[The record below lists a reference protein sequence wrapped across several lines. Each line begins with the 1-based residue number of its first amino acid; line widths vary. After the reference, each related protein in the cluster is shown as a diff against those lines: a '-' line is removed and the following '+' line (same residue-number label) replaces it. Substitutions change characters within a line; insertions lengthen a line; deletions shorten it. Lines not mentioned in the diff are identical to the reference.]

1 MRGTNGAHCVGS
13 DLYTTTRAKGTTMI
27 KHDVAVPGLTPIHFL
42 SEVREFRDTIAD
54 PRLSADAKK
63 RAFGV
68 IVHHAATLDSHDVGF
83 EWAGVALKEALCM
96 WLDSQPHERH

>member
-1 MRGTNGAHCVGS
+1 
-13 DLYTTTRAKGTTMI
+13 MI
-27 KHDVAVPGLTPIHFL
+27 KHDIAVPGLTPMHFL

-68 IVHHAATLDSHDVGF
+68 IVHHAAALDPHQVGF
-83 EWAGVALKEALCM
+83 ESAGVALKEALCM
-96 WLDSQPHERH
+96 WLDSQPDRTSSNPFESSATENGTH

>member
-1 MRGTNGAHCVGS
+1 MDS

>member
-1 MRGTNGAHCVGS
+1 
-13 DLYTTTRAKGTTMI
+13 MI
-27 KHDVAVPGLTPIHFL
+27 KHDAC
-42 SEVREFRDTIAD
+42 SCW
-54 PRLSADAKK
+54 ADADSLPVGSAANFATRSPTRDYRRTRKK

-68 IVHHAATLDSHDVGF
+68 IVHHAAALDAHDVGF

>member
-1 MRGTNGAHCVGS
+1 
-13 DLYTTTRAKGTTMI
+13 MI
-27 KHDVAVPGLTPIHFL
+27 KHDVVVPGLTPIHFL

-68 IVHHAATLDSHDVGF
+68 IVHHAASLDPRHVGF
-83 EWAGVALKEALCM
+83 ENAGVALKEALCM
-96 WLDSQPHERH
+96 WLDSQPQEWH

>member
-1 MRGTNGAHCVGS
+1 
-13 DLYTTTRAKGTTMI
+13 MI

-68 IVHHAATLDSHDVGF
+68 IVHHAAALDSHDVGF
-83 EWAGVALKEALCM
+83 ECVALKEALCL
-96 WLDSQPHERH
+96 WLVSQPHERH

>member
-1 MRGTNGAHCVGS
+1 
-13 DLYTTTRAKGTTMI
+13 MI
-27 KHDVAVPGLTPIHFL
+27 KHDVAVPGLTPMHFL

-68 IVHHAATLDSHDVGF
+68 IVHHAAALDPHEVGF
-83 EWAGVALKEALCM
+83 ECAGVALKQALCM
-96 WLDSQPHERH
+96 WLDSQPEGTLAKPLEPLATKNGTH

>member
-1 MRGTNGAHCVGS
+1 
-13 DLYTTTRAKGTTMI
+13 MI
-27 KHDVAVPGLTPIHFL
+27 KYDIAVPGLTPMRFL

-68 IVHHAATLDSHDVGF
+68 IVHHAAALDPHEVGF
-83 EWAGVALKEALCM
+83 ECAGVALKEALCM
-96 WLDSQPHERH
+96 WLDSQPDGTLSKSLEPSATKNGTH